1 MDAGCPGIKSNCL
14 QNMPSKE
21 PRSRGEIQIALAMT
35 VLLVVGVLLYC
46 AAFDH
51 PRDFDF
57 AGCYSAG
64 LISRQAGTAKVYDV
78 QRQIQVQRSA
88 LGRTQLLLYAY
99 PPFHA
104 LLFAQMARFPY
115 VTAYII
121 WGCLD
126 IVLWTLFVCLMR
138 PYAPIPR
145 DPLHYFMLCFL
156 FLPAWA
162 ALVLGQNSLILLVLY
177 TLTFICLR
185 HRHEY
190 WAGVF
195 LGLGL
200 LKYHLVLP
208 FALILLLRG
217 KWRVMAGFGLAC
229 SVLVALSFWTAGS
242 AGMLAYGHL
251 VLDIAKDPANPAY
264 ESFSPRHIMPTVWGL
279 FAALLG
285 RYVSLI
291 WIKILSALT
300 CAGLVLFTAWRWRRE
315 ERHRGDD
322 SLGPMFAAALS
333 VSLLVTPHLYTYDLT
348 LMLLVMLLVFNS
360 SRWTTDASWRR
371 SLTVAAVLLYL
382 PLYPLLFAHGA
393 SFLLVPLLLVFA
405 LSGGGTAVTKPA

>member
-1 MDAGCPGIKSNCL
+1 MLA
-14 QNMPSKE
+14 KE
-21 PRSRGEIQIALAMT
+21 PRSRREIQIAFSMT
-35 VLLVVGVLLYC
+35 VLLVVAVLLFC

-51 PRDFDF
+51 PQDFDF

-104 LLFAQMARFPY
+104 ALFAQLARFSY

-126 IVLWTLFVCLMR
+126 IALWTFFVCLMR
-138 PYAPIPR
+138 RYAPIPR
-145 DPLHYFMLCFL
+145 DPLRYFMLCFL

-162 ALVLGQNSLILLVLY
+162 ALVLGQSSLILLVFYMLAY
-177 TLTFICLR
+177 VCLR

-200 LKYHLVLP
+200 VKYQLVLP
-208 FALILLLRG
+208 FVLILLLRG
-217 KWRVMAGFGLAC
+217 KWRVTAGFGLVC
-229 SVLVALSFWTAGS
+229 SVLVALCFWTAGS

-251 VLDIAKDPANPAY
+251 VLDIAKHPANPAY

-279 FAALLG
+279 FTALLG
-285 RYVSLI
+285 RFVSLV
-291 WIKILSALT
+291 WIKIFAALT
-300 CAGLVLFTAWRWRRE
+300 CAGLVLSTAWRWSRE
-315 ERHRGDD
+315 QRQRGDE
-322 SLGPMFAAALS
+322 SMGPMFAVALT

-348 LMLLVMLLVFNS
+348 LMLLVMLLTFNS
-360 SRWTTDASWRR
+360 SRWTNDALWRR
-371 SLTVAAVLLYL
+371 WLTVAAAILYL
-382 PLYPLLFAHGA
+382 PVYPLLFAHGA
-393 SFLLVPLLLVFA
+393 SFLLVPVLVVFA
-405 LSGGGTAVTKPA
+405 LSGTRTAVTKPA

>member
-1 MDAGCPGIKSNCL
+1 MDVGCPGIESNCL
-14 QNMPSKE
+14 QNMSTKE
-21 PRSRGEIQIALAMT
+21 PRSRREIQIALAFT
-35 VLLVVGVLLYC
+35 VMLVAGVLLFC

-51 PRDFDF
+51 PQDFDF

-64 LISRQAGTAKVYDV
+64 LISREAGTAKVYDV
-78 QRQIQVQRSA
+78 QRQMQVQRSV
-88 LGRTQLLLYAY
+88 LGRTQLFLYAY
-99 PPFHA
+99 PPVHA
-104 LLFAQMARFPY
+104 LMFAQLARFPY

-126 IVLWTLFVCLMR
+126 IVLWALFVCLMR
-138 PYAPIPR
+138 PYAAIPR
-145 DPLHYFMLCFL
+145 DPLRYLMLCFL

-162 ALVLGQNSLILLVLY
+162 ALVLGQSSLILLVLY
-177 TLTFICLR
+177 TLTYICLR
-185 HRHEY
+185 HRHDY

-217 KWRVMAGFGLAC
+217 KWRVIAGFGLAC

-242 AGMLAYGHL
+242 AGVLAYGRL
-251 VLDIAKDPANPAY
+251 MLDIVRDPANPAY
-264 ESFSPRHIMPTVWGL
+264 ESFSPRHIMPTIWG
-279 FAALLG
+279 FFTALLG
-285 RYVSLI
+285 RYVSLV
-291 WIKILSALT
+291 WIKILAAMT
-300 CAGLVLFTAWRWRRE
+300 CVGLVFFTALRWRRE
-315 ERHRGDD
+315 ELHRGEE
-322 SLGPMFAAALS
+322 SLAPMFASALS

-348 LMLLVMLLVFNS
+348 LMLLVMLLMFNS
-360 SRWTTDASWRR
+360 FRWTADASWRR
-371 SLTVAAVLLYL
+371 SLTIAAVLLYL

-393 SFLLVPLLLVFA
+393 SFLLVPVLLFFA